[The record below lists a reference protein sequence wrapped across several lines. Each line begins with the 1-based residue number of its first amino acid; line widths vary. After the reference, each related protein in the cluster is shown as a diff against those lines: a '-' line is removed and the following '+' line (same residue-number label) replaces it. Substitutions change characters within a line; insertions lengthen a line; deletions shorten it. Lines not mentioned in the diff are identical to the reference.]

1 MLSCLLAVLA
11 ACANA
16 TLSVLQYNANRELPR
31 SENLSWRLVRSLLH
45 EPVWFAG
52 ILAITVGFL
61 LQAAALGNGQLA
73 TVEPVL
79 VLELPATM
87 ILASRAFG
95 SRLRRREWA
104 SIPVMTVSLAEL
116 LHCLSPSAGRSAST
130 PWFVWVIGNGA
141 SLGLAGVLWPWRGAV
156 PPGKEVAEEAAPARQ
171 PCQAGRR

>member
-1 MLSCLLAVLA
+1 
-11 ACANA
+11 
-16 TLSVLQYNANRELPR
+16 
-31 SENLSWRLVRSLLH
+31 
-45 EPVWFAG
+45 
-52 ILAITVGFL
+52 
-61 LQAAALGNGQLA
+61 
-73 TVEPVL
+73 
-79 VLELPATM
+79 M
-87 ILASRAFG
+87 IVASRAFG

-171 PCQAGRR
+171 PCWAWPAVRELPGQAGRR